1 MIRKLNNDDLDH
13 VMKIWLEAN
22 ITAHS
27 FIPQSY
33 WNKQFGYI
41 RKVIPEA
48 EIYIYENV
56 QEIIGFIGLSDNYIA
71 GLFVAPRSQSE
82 GIGKQLLDYIKSF
95 RPELYLKVYRKNHRA
110 VRFYERE
117 SFIIQSETIDPAT
130 GEKEFLMKFYG
141 CK

>member
-33 WNKQFGYI
+33 WNKQFGYV

-56 QEIIGFIGLSDNYIA
+56 REIIGFIGLSNNYIA

-82 GIGKQLLDYIKSF
+82 GIGKQLLDYIKGF
-95 RPELYLKVYRKNHRA
+95 RPELYLKVYRKIIAPSDFMKGRA
-110 VRFYERE
+110 SSYNPKR
-117 SFIIQSETIDPAT
+117 STQPL
-130 GEKEFLMKFYG
+130 EKKNS
-141 CK
+141 